1 MLFRNKFGTIKYI
14 KPLYQIYLTRNL
26 SFTYSISVCRQNS
39 VKIGWIRVGA
49 FYQLVS
55 SVGNYNETI
64 IKSNER
70 SLFPSEIKTNNYG
83 NFLALKFTQENLT
96 DFDNSTKDLNIDYL
110 IFSNVDFKK
119 IIKFAKNLNLSI
131 RDIESKDIDESLRE
145 EIDEYILNDDY
156 DGLLEFIE
164 DNKILIKKLDL
175 FFNNKNIFKIYD
187 SGIVWL
193 DTDLTKSTS
202 FVDLLKSILE
212 ITLK

>member
-1 MLFRNKFGTIKYI
+1 M
-14 KPLYQIYLTRNL
+14 
-26 SFTYSISVCRQNS
+26 
-39 VKIGWIRVGA
+39 KIGWIRVGA